1 MLQRLKIVFNA
12 DIFDVYNISQL
23 FSYCRYVLLKR
34 LNNVSWDRRVLIL
47 LQQIN
52 FQWYSGA
59 TNVLQDSCCTI
70 WNEISTLEEN
80 KHPTLFC

>member
-34 LNNVSWDRRVLIL
+34 LNNVSWDRRMLIL

-59 TNVLQDSCCTI
+59 TNVLQDNRCTI
-70 WNEISTLEEN
+70 GNEISTLEEN